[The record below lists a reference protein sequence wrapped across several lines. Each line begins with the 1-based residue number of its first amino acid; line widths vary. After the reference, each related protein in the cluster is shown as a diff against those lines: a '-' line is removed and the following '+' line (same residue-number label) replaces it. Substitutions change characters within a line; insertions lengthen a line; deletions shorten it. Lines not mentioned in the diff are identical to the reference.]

1 MPSIAMPDRPQ
12 LVLPPGSVALADL
25 RRIYRGEVSL
35 AMNDGVDAQVEAARD
50 ALPEP
55 LTAMFTEP
63 CGPMITKPPVSMPH
77 AYG

>member
-1 MPSIAMPDRPQ
+1 MPSIAMPDLPQ
-12 LVLPPGSVALADL
+12 LVLPPGSVALAD

-55 LTAMFTEP
+55 LTAMLTEP
-63 CGPMITKPPVSMPH
+63 CGPMITKPPASMPH